1 MDFFVWFIELG
12 NEIENPF
19 LISNQHLQLVLTG
32 VNYAAFLI
40 VFCKQKNVP
49 RRTKLIKGNNSWIN
63 GLSLE

>member
-12 NEIENPF
+12 NEVENPL

-49 RRTKLIKGNNSWIN
+49 RRTKLIKGNHS
-63 GLSLE
+63 